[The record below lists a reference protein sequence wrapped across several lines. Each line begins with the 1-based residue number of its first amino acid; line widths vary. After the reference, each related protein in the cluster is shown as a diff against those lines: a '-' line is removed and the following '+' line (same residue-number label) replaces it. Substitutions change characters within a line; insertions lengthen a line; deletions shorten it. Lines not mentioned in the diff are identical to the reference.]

1 VVARDTFDSIGK
13 DVAVTNSW
21 QGGDHLAWAFR
32 EGWTRLSD
40 GRHAL
45 WMDTIPGTLEASG
58 LTRHPGTRGPLTL
71 TQSAMLPEGKSA
83 RWWVF
88 WCDPSAGLTPPAV
101 EVRLGALELKPPGA
115 SQAAWSVGSQ

>member
-1 VVARDTFDSIGK
+1 MTD
-13 DVAVTNSW
+13 SW
-21 QGGDHLAWAFR
+21 QGGNHLAWAFH

-45 WMDTIPGTLEASG
+45 WMGAFPGTLEVSG

-71 TQSAMLPEGKSA
+71 TQTATLPEGQGV

-88 WCDPSAGLTPPAV
+88 WCDPNAGWAPPSIELRQRV
-101 EVRLGALELKPPGA
+101 LEIKPPGA
-115 SQAAWSVGSQ
+115 SQAVWSVGSQ